1 MKSFSEIKWNIYVY
15 MYFLG
20 ISLFLCSFFVGLRRG
35 ILVKERDSKRKTG
48 TWTGDVRPI
57 LYPAGPKHQRGGG
70 TR

>member
-15 MYFLG
+15 MYFLV
-20 ISLFLCSFFVGLRRG
+20 SLFVFLGLRRG

-48 TWTGDVRPI
+48 TWTSDVRPI